1 MDDKEV
7 LRPGEILV
15 YELDAR
21 AEDPTAF
28 AIKIGM
34 FPSDLIDLLNGKLPV
49 SERIAQSLE
58 RELNMPAAFWLELQ
72 AEYDN
77 RLNNK

>member
-1 MDDKEV
+1 MNNNEV

-15 YELDAR
+15 YELDTR

-28 AIKIGM
+28 AVKIGM
-34 FPSDLIDLLNGKLPV
+34 FPSDFIDLLNGKLQV
-49 SERIAQSLE
+49 TEHIAQSLE
-58 RELNMPAAFWLELQ
+58 RELNMPAAFWLTLQ

-77 RLNNK
+77 WLNNK